1 MSETNMRSFSDPGG
15 TAMAQGQDRFVADV
29 EETALRGTDTVDEQ
43 APSGSLYLD
52 AWRTLR
58 KRPLF
63 IIGAVIALFFI
74 FVAIAPDV
82 VSSTNPK
89 FCELGNSM
97 DGPSGSHWFG
107 FDRQGCDIY
116 SRVIHGARAS
126 VVVGVVGTALVVLV
140 GGVLGALAGFYGGV
154 WDALISRVVDI
165 FFAVPFLLGAI
176 VGMQA
181 FSERSVW
188 VVAGV
193 LAAFGWPQ
201 VARIMRGSVIS
212 LRSSEYVTAARAL
225 GASRLKTL
233 TSHVIP
239 NALPPVIVI
248 ATITLGTFIGAEATL
263 SFLGIGL
270 DPSVVSWG
278 GDINKAQSSL
288 RTAPEVLLYPA
299 GALSLTV
306 LSFIFLGDALRDALD
321 PKARTR

>member
-1 MSETNMRSFSDPGG
+1 MSETNLRSFSDPGG
-15 TAMAQGQDRFVADV
+15 AARAQGQDRFVADA
-29 EETALRGTDTVDEQ
+29 EETPLQGTDALDED

-63 IIGAVIALFFI
+63 IIGAVIALFFVFIAI
-74 FVAIAPDV
+74 FPGAL
-82 VSSTNPK
+82 SSADPAR
-89 FCELGNSM
+89 CDLGNSLR
-97 DGPSGSHWFG
+97 GPSAAGWFG

-140 GGVLGALAGFYGGV
+140 GGTLGAVAGFYGGI
-154 WDALISRVVDI
+154 WDTLISRLVDI

-181 FSERSVW
+181 FTQRTVW

-212 LRSSEYVTAARAL
+212 LRGSDYVTAARAL
-225 GASRLKTL
+225 GASRVKTL
-233 TSHVIP
+233 VSHVIP

-270 DPSVVSWG
+270 DQSVVSWG
-278 GDINKAQSSL
+278 GDINRAQNVL
-288 RTAPEVLLYPA
+288 RTSPTVLFYPA